1 MFELYL
7 WWNYVQLR
15 AVAVISSDFN
25 PFILSNMATFRFELD
40 HRPTRNKTYNLYLMV
55 TVGKKRTKKKTGI
68 QLKHIDDFNPSCKG
82 NNWIRANMLDAK
94 ALNEQL
100 RLMLVKAQETY
111 NELEEDGE
119 VSSAHIIKTM
129 DKEIVSPSFLAFA
142 RERAKEIE
150 EEGGF
155 RNMRK
160 YVGLCNKLDAFRK
173 KMRMHDITMEDLTVE
188 FLTKFN
194 NFLHKWKNEK
204 NPEKLLH
211 PNTIEVQLNI
221 FKTLVNRAI
230 NLGYM
235 SADKNP
241 FLKFSYKGVPTMK
254 EKLEMAEIQR
264 IINLDLPEGSLIWN
278 VRNYFLFSFYC
289 AGIRAAD
296 FIQLRWRNVSS
307 EGRLTYSM
315 DKNGKF
321 RDIVLVP
328 QALEILRHYFRPDA
342 KPDDYIFPLLD
353 NTAPYAKYVTTAD
366 KKTIT
371 PDMRKTL
378 YAAVSAKNA
387 LINKYLKKIAEKAEI
402 SKNVSFHISRHS
414 FAKVAKET
422 GLDSGIVKELL
433 AHSNLATTERYMGN
447 FDTQKTDNAL
457 INLFGGVEK
466 PKDKKEEVI
475 EALKGMS
482 PEEIAAILSAIKK

>member
-1 MFELYL
+1 
-7 WWNYVQLR
+7 
-15 AVAVISSDFN
+15 
-25 PFILSNMATFRFELD
+25 MATFRFELD

-55 TVGKKRTKKKTGI
+55 TVGKKRTKRKTGI
-68 QLKHIDDFNPSCKG
+68 QLNRIDDFNPSCKG
-82 NNWIRANMLDAK
+82 NNWIRANVLDSK
-94 ALNEQL
+94 AMNEQL
-100 RLMLVKAQETY
+100 RLMLIKAQETY
-111 NELEEDGE
+111 KELEDDGA
-119 VSSAHIIKTM
+119 VSSARVIKTM
-129 DKEIVSPSFLAFA
+129 DKEIVSPSFIEFA
-142 RERAKEIE
+142 NRRAKEIE

-173 KMRMHDITMEDLTVE
+173 KCRMHDITMEDLTVE
-188 FLTKFN
+188 LLTKFN

-204 NPEKLLH
+204 DPEKLLH

-230 NLGYM
+230 DMGYM

-241 FLKFSYKGVPTMK
+241 FLKFKYKGIPTMK
-254 EKLEMAEIQR
+254 EKLDMSEIQR
-264 IINLDLPEGSLIWN
+264 IIDLDLPEGSLIWN

-307 EGRLTYSM
+307 EGRLSYVM
-315 DKNGKF
+315 DKNNKV

-328 QALEILRHYFRPDA
+328 QALEILKHYFRGNVNPE
-342 KPDDYIFPLLD
+342 DYIFPLLD
-353 NTAPYAKYVTTAD
+353 STAPYSKFVTTAD

-371 PDMRKTL
+371 PEMRKTL
-378 YAAVSAKNA
+378 YAAVSSKNA
-387 LINKYLKKIAEKAEI
+387 LINKYLKKIAEQAEI
-402 SKNVSFHISRHS
+402 TKNVSFHISRHS

-447 FDTQKTDNAL
+447 FDTQRTDKAL
-457 INLFGGVEK
+457 INLFGNVGRQ
-466 PKDKKEEVI
+466 KDKKEEVLDM
-475 EALKGMS
+475 LKGMS
-482 PEEIAAILSAIKK
+482 PEEIAAIMQAINK